1 MNETESF
8 AGKVAEVVRGVF
20 GKPKKSHYTTA
31 IVVAGG
37 SSTRMGEGV
46 SKQMLRL
53 QGIPVVVH
61 TLLAFEAAN
70 SVDEILVAAKKEE
83 LPLYENFAKEYG
95 ITKLKKTV
103 AGGATRQDSV
113 KNAFAAISDKTA
125 FVSIHDGAR
134 CLITPQ
140 EIDRVNEVAYASG
153 AAAAAIR
160 AEETVKSEKSG
171 LVEKTLDRDHIW
183 LARTPQAFGV
193 NVYRT
198 ALAIA
203 ERDHVAATDDCALVE
218 NIDYRIRLVE
228 CSKRNLKITT
238 AEDILLATAIL
249 AMRNTEE
256 TT

>member
-8 AGKVAEVVRGVF
+8 AKKVADIVRTVC
-20 GKPKKSHYTTA
+20 GKPRKSHRTTA
-31 IVVAGG
+31 IIVAGG

-53 QGIPVVVH
+53 HGIPIVVH
-61 TLLAFEAAN
+61 TLLAFEKAE

-83 LPLYENFAKEYG
+83 LSLYESFAKEYG
-95 ITKLKKTV
+95 ITKFKKAV

-125 FVSIHDGAR
+125 FVSIHDGVR
-134 CLITPQ
+134 CLITPE
-140 EIDRVNEVAYASG
+140 EIDRVNAAAYLSG

-160 AEETVKSEKSG
+160 AEETVKSEKGG
-171 LVEKTLDRDHIW
+171 LIESTLDRDHIW
-183 LARTPQAFGV
+183 LARTPQVFGV
-193 NVYRT
+193 EIYRT
-198 ALAIA
+198 ALAVA
-203 ERDHVAATDDCALVE
+203 ERDNVTVTDDCALVE

-228 CSKRNLKITT
+228 CSKQNLKITT
-238 AEDILLATAIL
+238 VEDTLLATAIL

-256 TT
+256 NT